1 MKNKIIQISQLL
13 KILGKLKS
21 ENKKISL
28 CHGVFDLLHPGHINH
43 FEQAKKNSDILVV
56 SVTADKEV
64 IKGPGKP
71 YFKEQLRMKSL
82 ASLEVI
88 DYVIISKERSAVNN
102 IKQIKPNFYF
112 KGTDYKNLNNDI
124 TGKIN
129 LEKRE
134 VERNGGQLLYT
145 TGQTFSSSEII
156 NKEFFYDK
164 DQNNFLKKL
173 KKKYHVKT
181 ILNYLEKLKSNTPLV
196 LGETIIDEYVFCR
209 AMGKSG
215 KESYMVMHE
224 KKREHYLGGVLS
236 IAQNLAAIS
245 KKVNLLTALG
255 AIDSFKTKIQKEL
268 KKNIK
273 FKFISKKNS
282 PTILKKRFI
291 EEVDNTKLLGIYS
304 IDEKN
309 HLNIEDKKLIGNFK
323 NFLSTTDLII
333 VSDYG
338 HGFFN
343 KKLRNEIYSTK
354 KFLAIN
360 AQVNSFSIGYHTITN
375 YKKAD
380 LLLMNETEIRHELKD
395 RDKEL
400 SNLDLIKKIQQRIKC
415 KFIAITHGKKVRP
428 YIQQKSKELVKVP
441 AFARQVVDKVGA
453 GDALFPILA
462 TCLKSKV
469 PMDISLYI
477 ASISAAINSESYAS
491 KNILDKIYFKKFL
504 EHSLK

>member
-1 MKNKIIQISQLL
+1 MKKKIIDLQKLS
-13 KILGKLKS
+13 KILKNLKK

-43 FEQAKKNSDILVV
+43 FEQAKKKSDILIV
-56 SVTADKEV
+56 SVTADKKV

-71 YFKEQLRMKSL
+71 YFKERLRMKSL

-88 DYVIISKERSAVNN
+88 DFVVISREKSAVNV
-102 IKQIKPNFYF
+102 IKKIKPNFYF
-112 KGTDYKNLNNDI
+112 KGTDYKNLKDDV

-129 LEKRE
+129 LEKNE
-134 VERNGGQLLYT
+134 VEKYGGQLSYT

-156 NKEFFYDK
+156 NKEFFYNK
-164 DQNNFLKKL
+164 NQNEFIKKL
-173 KKKYHVKT
+173 KKKYHLKT
-181 ILNYLEKLKSNTPLV
+181 VLNFFEKLYNNTPLV

-224 KKREHYLGGVLS
+224 KKRENYLGGVLS

-245 KKVNLLTALG
+245 KKVNLLTTLG
-255 AIDSFKTKIQKEL
+255 SKDSFKSKIKKEL
-268 KKNIK
+268 KKNIR
-273 FKFISKKNS
+273 FKYVLKNNS

-304 IDEKN
+304 IDDKYSSHSEEKS
-309 HLNIEDKKLIGNFK
+309 LIKNFK
-323 NFLSTTDLII
+323 TFLKNTDLII
-333 VSDYG
+333 ISDYG

-343 KKLRNEIYSTK
+343 KKIRREIFARK
-354 KFLAIN
+354 KFTAVN

-375 YKKAD
+375 YKKVD
-380 LLLMNETEIRHELKD
+380 LLLMNETELRHELKD
-395 RDKEL
+395 RDKTL
-400 SNLDLIKKIQQRIKC
+400 SNLDLIKKIQEKIKC
-415 KFIAITHGKKVRP
+415 KYIAITHGKNGASI
-428 YIQQKSKELVKVP
+428 YSTDSKELVRVP

-491 KNILDKIYFKKFL
+491 KNVLDKVYFRKFL

>member
-1 MKNKIIQISQLL
+1 MKKKIVKLNQLTKIIQNL
-13 KILGKLKS
+13 KKQD
-21 ENKKISL
+21 KKISL

-43 FEQAKKNSDILVV
+43 FEQAKKNSDILIV
-56 SVTADKEV
+56 SVTADKDV

-71 YFKEQLRMKSL
+71 YFKEKLRMKSL
-82 ASLEVI
+82 SSLEVI
-88 DYVIISKERSAVNN
+88 DFVVISNDRSAVNV
-102 IKQIKPNFYF
+102 IRHLKPNYYF
-112 KGTDYKNLNNDI
+112 KGTDYKNLKDDV

-129 LEKRE
+129 LEKKE
-134 VERNGGQLLYT
+134 VEKFGGQLCYT

-156 NKEFFYDK
+156 NKEFFYNK
-164 DQNNFLKKL
+164 DQNNFIKRL
-173 KKKYHVKT
+173 KKKYHIKS
-181 ILNYLEKLKSNTPLV
+181 ILSYLEKLKNNTPLV

-245 KKVNLLTALG
+245 KKVNLLTSLG
-255 AIDSFKTKIQKEL
+255 SKDSFKTKIKKEL
-268 KKNIK
+268 KKNVN

-304 IDEKN
+304 IDDKNSSNLEEKIF
-309 HLNIEDKKLIGNFK
+309 IENFK
-323 NFLSTTDLII
+323 NFLKNTDLII
-333 VSDYG
+333 ISDYG

-343 KKLRNEIYSTK
+343 QRIRKEIFSKK
-354 KFLAIN
+354 KFTAVN

-380 LLLMNETEIRHELKD
+380 LLLMNETELRHELKD

-400 SNLDLIKKIQQRIKC
+400 SNLDLIKKIQKRIRC
-415 KFIAITHGKKVRP
+415 EYIAITHGKNGASIYSTR
-428 YIQQKSKELVKVP
+428 SKELVKVP

-453 GDALFPILA
+453 GDALFPVLA
-462 TCLKSKV
+462 SCLKAKV

-491 KNILDKIYFKKFL
+491 KSILDKRYFKKFL